1 MFQKLIWVISGFRV
15 CFFQQLYC
23 NFFPKKPCLK
33 VQNLQYKFL
42 DRKCLPPWN
51 FSKNLSVLEAP
62 PVPKDFKRSSHLF
75 QILQKSVNDEQYEI
89 YKGPGSDGHVTSNLR
104 IKALRVRLNCKM
116 IQWEFE
122 VPIYRIYYPFFPKL
136 SIQKCRQFL
145 IETWSGWKSWHLH
158 LSSGKQTWPSRHHF
172 HRELALFNNF
182 WLFCQKPL

>member
-1 MFQKLIWVISGFRV
+1 MAPPQGMGFQKISKQSLTTPPLIFGK
-15 CFFQQLYC
+15 FF
-23 NFFPKKPCLK
+23 NSMPKTPQK
-33 VQNLQYKFL
+33 
-42 DRKCLPPWN
+42 
-51 FSKNLSVLEAP
+51 LSVLEAP

-122 VPIYRIYYPFFPKL
+122 MPIYRIFYPFFPKL

-145 IETWSGWKSWHLH
+145 IET
-158 LSSGKQTWPSRHHF
+158 
-172 HRELALFNNF
+172 
-182 WLFCQKPL
+182 